1 MHVDRFWRTCSG
13 TLTFLSWGNSLT
25 IFDMPATAA
34 SLEGFW
40 ALFPD
45 PSLPEFESADELSS
59 DCDAELE
66 PVAEDGSAEG

>member
-1 MHVDRFWRTCSG
+1 
-13 TLTFLSWGNSLT
+13 
-25 IFDMPATAA
+25 MPATAA